1 MTTPRI
7 AEKRPTTATAKASQP
22 ASETATPEAKKP
34 SGTARVSEAKKPS
47 GAEKTRRPGAGPAGK
62 SPKGTA
68 TAASG
73 GRTITVTLPGLGEAA
88 TWAVDA
94 VAGPVAIARR
104 ALTARRGLP
113 VYAGLGALAVVGA
126 LEWPLAVGMGI
137 GYAVLRSKG
146 LPTRQGS

>member
-7 AEKRPTTATAKASQP
+7 AEKRPTTATAKPSQP

-34 SGTARVSEAKKPS
+34 SGT
-47 GAEKTRRPGAGPAGK
+47 EKTRRPGAGPAGK

-73 GRTITVTLPGLGEAA
+73 RRTITVTLPGLGEAA

-94 VAGPVAIARR
+94 VAGPVATARR

-113 VYAGLGALAVVGA
+113 VYAGLGALAVMGA